1 MLIHFGITPYLVFDG
16 DYLPS
21 KAGTEKERAARRKES
36 KRVGLELLKLGKTS
50 QAHLELQKAVD
61 VTPEMARSLI
71 EELKHH
77 NIQYVVAPYEADSQL
92 IYLERKGIIQGI
104 LSEDSDLLVFGA
116 KCLITK
122 LDQYGECVEINRN
135 KFTAVREISL
145 AGWTDADFRRMA
157 ILSGCDYLPS
167 IGRMGLKTAYRLL
180 RKHKTAERVI
190 KAAQFDGQ
198 FKVPA
203 GYLEAFIQAERTF
216 LYQWVFCPI
225 EKKLVNCTDPTPDIN
240 PEELPYIGKCV
251 SPEIAIRVATGDLN
265 PHTKEEIVLPPKDRS
280 YAKPLRRSVE
290 NARLAQTPDAKS
302 SKGIDTFFKPR
313 RTPLAELDPNSF
325 TPSPSQRNLL
335 HQPNEGW
342 AASMA
347 PPQRPSPIIRS
358 APQPSRR
365 AISDSYARTAQTPTT
380 VAHPSKR
387 ARLCSDTFSKLSTG
401 KSKFFTSSTPDPS
414 PSVRPAKK
422 KKHNTDFELWSDDS
436 LDEALADLP
445 DLDKVSPSK
454 SSRKLKIFSE
464 KEGKGLAGEEQG
476 TNEVDDVSLS
486 TVDMSQE
493 ESTVSGVF
501 TPATSFE
508 SSVSDLQ
515 EDTTTKD
522 AGEVSSLEIKK
533 FSEKFA
539 YKEGENG
546 VKSPVVPALATIRPQ
561 VPFLKAM
568 ARTSSA
574 PASSRVLQ
582 NLAKSSTSSSTSS
595 PSSSSFSGSHPLK
608 SSTQIED
615 VDTEEQKEIE
625 KEEPEIEDSEWRA
638 MEAEIVIPGSEIGE
652 CLDGNDGASDTIGD
666 RDGVIEK
673 IRESVVVKGSED
685 LLVPDSE
692 AESEDAE
699 SPKVSTKTLDLGRFA
714 FKGC

>member
-198 FKVPA
+198 FRVPA

-387 ARLCSDTFSKLSTG
+387 ARLCSDTFSSKLSTG
-401 KSKFFTSSTPDPS
+401 KSKFFASSTPDPS

-436 LDEALADLP
+436 LDEALAGLP

-454 SSRKLKIFSE
+454 SSRKLRIFSE

-486 TVDMSQE
+486 TVDTSQE
-493 ESTVSGVF
+493 SAGSGVF
-501 TPATSFE
+501 TPATSFGSEAEEGQEE
-508 SSVSDLQ
+508 STIS
-515 EDTTTKD
+515 KGG
-522 AGEVSSLEIKK
+522 AEVSKLGIKK
-533 FSEKFA
+533 LSEKFA
-539 YKEGENG
+539 YKEAENG

-582 NLAKSSTSSSTSS
+582 NLAKSTTSSTSS

-652 CLDGNDGASDTIGD
+652 PVDDTSGTVCDKDGI
-666 RDGVIEK
+666 VEK
-673 IRESVVVKGSED
+673 IRKSVVVKGSED

-714 FKGC
+714 F